1 MDLTSSYTYLAISYY
16 FDRDD
21 VALPGMQ
28 KFFKSLSEEKL
39 SDACKLQKYQNKRG
53 GRVVLQDI
61 VKPPQDVWGDA
72 AAAMSTAMTMARRVN
87 QAIKDVWTIAD
98 QHNDAQLLDFLQGEF
113 MHRNVQKIKEIGGH
127 QRNIERNGPGL
138 GEHLFDKDL
147 A

>member
-21 VALPGMQ
+21 VALSGMQ

-39 SDACKLQKYQNKRG
+39 NDACKLQKYQNKRG

-61 VKPPQDVWGDA
+61 AKPAQDVWGDA
-72 AAAMSTAMTMARRVN
+72 AAAMQTAMDMARKVN
-87 QAIKDVWTIAD
+87 QAIKNVWSIAEE
-98 QHNDAQLLDFLQGEF
+98 HKDAQLLDFLQGEF
-113 MHRNVQKIKEIGGH
+113 MHRNVEKIKEIGGH
-127 QRNIERNGPGL
+127 QRNIQRNGPGL
-138 GEHLFDKDL
+138 GEHLFDQSL